1 MKENSLIEVKE
12 ESKHSYVTSEWKKR
26 LLNSEESRR
35 NWNKR
40 KKMQGDREGGR
51 KIEKDDDKG

>member
-1 MKENSLIEVKE
+1 
-12 ESKHSYVTSEWKKR
+12 